1 MLYTPLEIAIVKRS
15 GFQHWENEYPEA
27 LIDKRVQFQ
36 GTFHPKLLVGD
47 DLPIVKITEHNF
59 FEPQPIKDAS
69 VFFLR
74 FITHDWPNEY
84 AKRILKHLGDT
95 AQPSTKLVLMD
106 NIVPYTVPGDTD
118 IPGAQVS
125 PVPYPL
131 LANLGIANF
140 NSVWLDLHV
149 RVHHSRSDNC
159 VVNVLFCLRQMMALH
174 NSQERTIGQFE
185 DLVQGTGWKLES
197 ISTSHI
203 STVSSLVF
211 AHIAQ

>member
-1 MLYTPLEIAIVKRS
+1 MLYTPLEIAMVKHS

-27 LIDKRVQFQ
+27 LIDQRVQFQ
-36 GTFHPKLLVGD
+36 GAFHPKLLVAD
-47 DLPIVKITEHNF
+47 DFTNRQTTEHDF
-59 FEPQPIKDAS
+59 FKSQPIKDAS

-84 AKRILKHLGDT
+84 AKRILKHLGDA
-95 AQPSTKLVLMD
+95 AQPFTKLVLMD

-118 IPGAQVS
+118 LLGARVS

-131 LANLGIANF
+131 LANSDFRA
-140 NSVWLDLHV
+140 VRMDLHV
-149 RVHHSRSDNC
+149 REHHSCSDHC
-159 VVNVLFCLRQMMALH
+159 VVNVLLCLRQMMAMH

-203 STVSSLVF
+203 SPMSCLVF
-211 AHIAQ
+211 GHIAQ